1 MANSR
6 RISSAAATEAT
17 EQVARADRAVEGI
30 ESIASAA
37 AKGAHAWLGSQADL
51 WREVDVAGRGFLQ
64 RRRELIENAQRSLE
78 EMQNCRDVVDA
89 LKVQQLFVSDALQ
102 RLAAEMG
109 ELSILSLTL
118 SQRAMGGLL
127 KSGRTMAEDVRNAE
141 DFALSA
147 AGAKPSPS
155 SRGRPKRG

>member
-1 MANSR
+1 MANPR
-6 RISSAAATEAT
+6 RINSAAAAEHA
-17 EQVARADRAVEGI
+17 ARGERAAESV

-64 RRRELIENAQRSLE
+64 RRRDLLEHAQRALE
-78 EMQNCRDVVDA
+78 EMQHCRDVVDA
-89 LKVQQLFVSDALQ
+89 LKVQQHFVSDALQ

-118 SQRAMGGLL
+118 SQRAMGGML
-127 KSGRTMAEDVRNAE
+127 KSGRTMVEDGRNAE

-147 AGAKPSPS
+147 AGAKPGPS